1 MADHGTTSNRDLGWY
16 IQFQT
21 DVLSQLPRPGQISEE
36 IARGWH
42 KNREALK
49 RALGKTLLPLIEP
62 IETGTVSKLLEPFG
76 IALLTVGKKFAVAD
90 HFKFDTSEGALVK
103 IGNIFGEFEPWFLGK
118 TEELVGETRLV
129 LNYQRLCKESLDQPI
144 LDELGDLAQ
153 VSLSAVWEL
162 LKLQSHGQGGVLL
175 TNGRANIF
183 YVRDINGTLR
193 SVSVWWSAD
202 YGYWNVGAFSVKCR
216 DKWHSDERVFSRL
229 PADMAGNAHSA

>member
-36 IARGWH
+36 TVWGWH

-49 RALGKTLLPLIEP
+49 RALGKFLLPPTKAVTDSLLELV
-62 IETGTVSKLLEPFG
+62 GTV
-76 IALLTVGKKFAVAD
+76 TVPASKKFVVID
-90 HFKFDTSEGALVK
+90 HFRVSVGASANAEVK
-103 IGNIFGEFEPWFLGK
+103 ISWLGGDFRFLFLNK
-118 TEELVGETRLV
+118 TEEPSGETKL
-129 LNYQRLCKESLDQPI
+129 LYQRLCKESLDQPI

-193 SVSVWWSAD
+193 SVSVWWSTD

-216 DKWHSDERVFSRL
+216 DGWHSDERVFSRL
-229 PADMAGNAHSA
+229 PADMADNVHSA